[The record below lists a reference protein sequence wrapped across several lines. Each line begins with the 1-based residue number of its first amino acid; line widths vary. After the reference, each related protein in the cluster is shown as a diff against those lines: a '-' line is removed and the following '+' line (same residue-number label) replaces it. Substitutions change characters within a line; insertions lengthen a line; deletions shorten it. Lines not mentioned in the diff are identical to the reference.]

1 MTEFQYASVSLIT
14 DSRKDVILKVLANE
28 RVNLN
33 LPSVSLDEAP
43 YPKFPIPSPPFT
55 IISYDE
61 LSLLIYEISFDE
73 KKKITFQSALGKT
86 TIEKVAD
93 TVSKLSELGRL
104 LTTNYLI
111 EVVLFYVLDAE
122 LRGVS
127 KYKKAGYV
135 LVDYSG
141 EGNLRD
147 SEYLLSITI
156 YPYVYDP
163 KKSAV
168 QIIYRDKQVDIGMI
182 KNLLNEVEKIV
193 KGEEKLA

>member
-14 DSRKDVILKVLANE
+14 DSRKDVILKILSNE
-28 RVNLN
+28 RTNLS
-33 LPSVSLDEAP
+33 LPSVSLNEAP
-43 YPKFPIPSPPFT
+43 YLKFSIPSPPFT
-55 IISYDE
+55 TISYDE
-61 LSLLIYEISFDE
+61 LSLLMYEVSFND
-73 KKKITFQSALGKT
+73 KKKITLQSALGKT

-111 EVVLFYVLDAE
+111 EVMLSYVLDAE

-141 EGNLRD
+141 EGNLRE
-147 SEYLLSITI
+147 SEYLLSIAI
-156 YPYVYDP
+156 SPYIYDP

-168 QIIYRDKQVDIGMI
+168 EIIYRDKQVNIETI
-182 KNLLNEVEKIV
+182 KNLLDKVEKIV